1 MNVSTHP
8 PIDHIWESLMDQV
21 ADLKEEVA
29 ALRVEVHK
37 AGLMAQDAPAL
48 ALAVRD
54 WLDWSDSPTGNMP
67 DSTIK
72 LVSRTLKEGLV
83 EALDRVER

>member
-1 MNVSTHP
+1 MNATTHP
-8 PIDHIWESLMDQV
+8 PTDIIWESLMDQV
-21 ADLKEEVA
+21 ADLKEEVES
-29 ALRVEVHK
+29 LREEVHK
-37 AGLMAQDAPAL
+37 VGLMAHDAPAL

-67 DSTIK
+67 DSTIA